1 VPTQSRARCAH
12 AEPTQSR
19 ARCPRRAHAEQSPR
33 RAHAAQSSP
42 TQSRARC
49 AHADAE
55 LAVPTQSS
63 LCPRCSQNF
72 AHTASDHATVRR
84 SCAVAARCGCCR
96 TVRLR
101 SCAAA
106 AQCYYNHRG
115 TLRSCAADDD
125 ATWPSCAS
133 AARWRRRAPPVGTP
147 HAVDPGRGSSQ

>member
-1 VPTQSRARCAH
+1 MPTQSRARCAH

-19 ARCPRRAHAEQSPR
+19 ARCPRRAHTGQSPR
-33 RAHAAQSSP
+33 RAHAEQSSP

-49 AHADAE
+49 AHAE
-55 LAVPTQSS
+55 LAVLTQSS
-63 LCPRCSQNF
+63 LCPRCSQCF

-106 AQCYYNHRG
+106 AQCYYNRRG